1 MESNHLNNTQKYNE
15 HCDFCGDDRSPIVR
29 TITIK
34 GIKRNVCKKC
44 SHFAYS
50 QQKAEQTNEFLSAI
64 FATRQSTCGTSD
76 SVLKAEYAA
85 RFSMGEGRT
94 KVAKKLK
101 QGEKK

>member
-1 MESNHLNNTQKYNE
+1 MNENNKYES
-15 HCDFCGDDRSPIVR
+15 CDFCCDDRSPIVR
-29 TITIK
+29 TVTIK
-34 GIKRNVCKKC
+34 GVKRNVCEKC

-50 QQKAEQTNEFLSAI
+50 QQKAELTNEFLSAV

-76 SVLKAEYAA
+76 SVLKTEYAA
-85 RFSMGEGRT
+85 RFSMGEGRA